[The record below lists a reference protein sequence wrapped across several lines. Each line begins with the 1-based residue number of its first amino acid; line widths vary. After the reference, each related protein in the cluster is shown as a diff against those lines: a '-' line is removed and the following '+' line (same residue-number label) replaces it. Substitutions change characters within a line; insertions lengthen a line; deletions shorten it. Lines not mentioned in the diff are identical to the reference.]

1 MNDEIVWLY
10 KVYDITNLAAE
21 DLQKELDKWS
31 ESIMPHETV
40 GMNGNLLIIRYQ
52 SALNRKGW
60 LEQKAIE
67 MHNQIRTSSFEFGA

>member
-10 KVYDITNLAAE
+10 KVYDITDLAAE

>member
-10 KVYDITNLAAE
+10 KVYDITDLAAE

-67 MHNQIRTSSFEFGA
+67 MHNQIRTNHFEFGA

>member
-10 KVYDITNLAAE
+10 KVYDITNLVAE

-67 MHNQIRTSSFEFGA
+67 MHNQIRTNSFEFGA